1 MATQVIANRPLWVGS
16 YDFSG
21 SVHTMAI
28 AYGAEQKDGT
38 TLSDSTR
45 KALGGLKT
53 AGFSVEGHWDQTSTN
68 PVDSEAFGNIGSNK
82 IITYTGGQGAEGDI
96 AYFAQLLFSQY
107 SPQGQVGE
115 IFAFSLEAAASDDLV
130 RGTIE
135 LKNTISSTG
144 TSTGRQLGALSSTQ
158 KMVAVMHVTAADGT
172 SPTLDMVIQSDDN
185 GSFTTAT
192 DRITFTQATGITSE
206 LLSVN
211 GAITDDYWR
220 AEYTLG
226 GTSPEFT
233 AVVVLGII
241 DI

>member
-1 MATQVIANRPLWVGS
+1 MSTQVIANRPLWVGS
-16 YDFSG
+16 YDFSD
-21 SVHTMAI
+21 SVHTLAI
-28 AYGAEQKDGT
+28 AYGAEQKDNS
-38 TLSDSTR
+38 TLSNSTR
-45 KALGGLKT
+45 TALGGLKT
-53 AGFSVEGHWDQTSTN
+53 LGFSAEGHWDQTTAN
-68 PVDSEAFGNIGSNK
+68 PVDSEAFDNIGSNK
-82 IITYTGGQGAEGDI
+82 VLTYTGGTGAEGDI
-96 AYFAQLLFSQY
+96 AYFAQLLLSQY

-115 IFAFSLEAAASDDLV
+115 IFAFTLEGAASDDLV

-135 LKNTISSTG
+135 LNAAVSSTG

-158 KMVAVMHVTAADGT
+158 KMVAVLHVTAAGGT
-172 SPTLDMVIQSDDN
+172 TPTLDVVIESDDN
-185 GSFTTAT
+185 GSFTTPT
-192 DRITFTQATGITSE
+192 DRITFTQATDITSE